1 MTDYDDDQRPTN
13 IDSDGRVMTN
23 AELNLEFERKQR
35 EAREKAERATYVS
48 TPLTESLSEAVNDC
62 RVERTEHFGQIW
74 KQKRPSSRRLFPR
87 ALALGIAGR
96 FQGIT

>member
-1 MTDYDDDQRPTN
+1 MTDYDDDQRPAN
-13 IDSDGRVMTN
+13 IDSDGRVMSN
-23 AELNLEFERKQR
+23 AELNLEFERQAACG
-35 EAREKAERATYVS
+35 ARKSRACDVCID
-48 TPLTESLSEAVNDC
+48 PVNGVPNEAVNDC
-62 RVERTEHFGQIW
+62 RVERSEHFGQIW